1 MSTEERS
8 VNQPEEQPSLSE
20 QRLIRRA
27 KLKELQ
33 DAGQDPFQITK
44 FVVKHHSADIKEGFE
59 ALEGAMTSVA
69 GRIMSKRGMGKAVFC
84 DLQDGKGRIQLYVR
98 VDELGEEAFAK
109 FKKTDIGDIVGVE
122 GEVFKTK
129 RGEISVKAHKVTL
142 LSKSLQP
149 LPEKFHGLTDKEM
162 RYRQRYVDL
171 IMNEDVRRAFRIR
184 TAFIKHMR
192 RYLDE
197 RDYLEV
203 ETPVLNTISGGATAR
218 PFITHHNTLDIDM
231 YMRIATELNLK
242 RLTVGGF
249 ERVYEIGPVFR
260 AEKHATQRHLN
271 EYTSLDL
278 EMGFLRSFTDLMAL
292 EQGFLRRLVALLR
305 QEYAGELALLGAEL
319 PDAQHIP
326 AVRFDEAKRLAA
338 EAYGYAI
345 REPYDLEP
353 EEEQHIGRYAKE
365 VWGSDFVFVTHYPG
379 RKRPFYTMDDPE
391 DPRYTLSFDLLFRGM
406 EITTGGQRIH
416 NYGQQVEKLKA
427 RGMEPEDF
435 SGYLL
440 FHKHG
445 APPHGGLGIGL
456 ERLTMKLCGLEN
468 VREASLFPRDQS
480 RLEP

>member
-1 MSTEERS
+1 ME
-8 VNQPEEQPSLSE
+8 VL
-20 QRLIRRA
+20 A
-27 KLKELQ
+27 
-33 DAGQDPFQITK
+33 TK
-44 FVVKHHSADIKEGFE
+44 FDAAVVGRNNRAVTLHGMVHALRDLGGVTFLTLRTREGLVQCVCPRRPEGVREECAVSVSGVLRPEPRAPGGAELAE
-59 ALEGAMTSVA
+59 ARFTVLSRPAAPPPVPLSKKSSVSLDTELSLRPVTLRA
-69 GRIMSKRGMGKAVFC
+69 PRARAVF
-84 DLQDGKGRIQLYVR
+84 RIQAAVC
-98 VDELGEEAFAK
+98 
-109 FKKTDIGDIVGVE
+109 
-122 GEVFKTK
+122 
-129 RGEISVKAHKVTL
+129 
-142 LSKSLQP
+142 
-149 LPEKFHGLTDKEM
+149 
-162 RYRQRYVDL
+162 
-171 IMNEDVRRAFRIR
+171 RAFREFLQGEGFTEIHTPKLGR
-184 TAFIKHMR
+184 AGAEGGSSQFR
-192 RYLDE
+192 LDYFG
-197 RDYLEV
+197 RKA
-203 ETPVLNTISGGATAR
+203 VLAQSPQLYKQA
-218 PFITHHNTLDIDM
+218 M
-231 YMRIATELNLK
+231 
-242 RLTVGGF
+242 VGVF

-278 EMGFLRSFTDLMAL
+278 EMGFLHSFTDLMAL

-319 PDAQHIP
+319 PDAEHIP

-416 NYGQQVEKLKA
+416 NYDQQVEKLKA
-427 RGMEPEDF
+427 LGMEPEDF

>member
-1 MSTEERS
+1 MEVLATKFDAAVVGRNNRAVTLHGMVHALRVLGGVTFLTLRTREGLVQCVCPRRPEGVREECAVS
-8 VNQPEEQPSLSE
+8 VSGLLRPEPRAPGGAELAEARFTVLSRPAAPPPVPLSKKSSLSMDTE
-20 QRLIRRA
+20 LSLRPVTLRA
-27 KLKELQ
+27 PR
-33 DAGQDPFQITK
+33 A
-44 FVVKHHSADIKEGFE
+44 
-59 ALEGAMTSVA
+59 
-69 GRIMSKRGMGKAVFC
+69 RAVF
-84 DLQDGKGRIQLYVR
+84 RIQAAVC
-98 VDELGEEAFAK
+98 
-109 FKKTDIGDIVGVE
+109 
-122 GEVFKTK
+122 
-129 RGEISVKAHKVTL
+129 
-142 LSKSLQP
+142 
-149 LPEKFHGLTDKEM
+149 
-162 RYRQRYVDL
+162 
-171 IMNEDVRRAFRIR
+171 RAFREFLQEEDFTEIHTPKLGR
-184 TAFIKHMR
+184 AGAEGGSSQFR
-192 RYLDE
+192 V
-197 RDYLEV
+197 DYFGRKA
-203 ETPVLNTISGGATAR
+203 VLAQS
-218 PFITHHNTLDIDM
+218 PQLYKQVM
-231 YMRIATELNLK
+231 
-242 RLTVGGF
+242 VGVF

-292 EQGFLRRLVALLR
+292 EQGFLRRLVDLLWR
-305 QEYAGELALLGAEL
+305 EYAGELALLGAEL

-338 EAYGYAI
+338 DAYGYAI

-391 DPRYTLSFDLLFRGM
+391 DPRYTLSFDLLFRGV

-456 ERLTMKLCGLEN
+456 ERLTMQLCGLDN
-468 VREASLFPRDQS
+468 IRRASLFPRDRT

>member
-1 MSTEERS
+1 ME
-8 VNQPEEQPSLSE
+8 VL
-20 QRLIRRA
+20 A
-27 KLKELQ
+27 
-33 DAGQDPFQITK
+33 TK
-44 FVVKHHSADIKEGFE
+44 FDAAVVGRNNRAVTLHGMVHALRDLGGVTFLTLRTREGLIQCVCPRRPEGVREECAVSVSGLLRPEPRAPLAE
-59 ALEGAMTSVA
+59 ARCTVLSWPAAPPPVPLSKKSSVSLDTELSLRPVTLRA
-69 GRIMSKRGMGKAVFC
+69 PRARAVF
-84 DLQDGKGRIQLYVR
+84 RIQAAVC
-98 VDELGEEAFAK
+98 
-109 FKKTDIGDIVGVE
+109 
-122 GEVFKTK
+122 
-129 RGEISVKAHKVTL
+129 
-142 LSKSLQP
+142 
-149 LPEKFHGLTDKEM
+149 
-162 RYRQRYVDL
+162 
-171 IMNEDVRRAFRIR
+171 RAFREFLQGEGFTEIHTPKLGQAGAEGGSSQFR
-184 TAFIKHMR
+184 
-192 RYLDE
+192 LDYFG
-197 RDYLEV
+197 RKA
-203 ETPVLNTISGGATAR
+203 VLAQSPQLYKQA
-218 PFITHHNTLDIDM
+218 M
-231 YMRIATELNLK
+231 
-242 RLTVGGF
+242 VGVF

-456 ERLTMKLCGLEN
+456 ERLTMQLCGLDN
-468 VREASLFPRDQS
+468 IRRASLFPRDRT

>member
-1 MSTEERS
+1 MEVLATKFDAAVVGRNNRAVTLHGMVHALRDLGGVTFLTLRTREGLVQCVCPRRPEGVREECAVS
-8 VNQPEEQPSLSE
+8 VSGLLRPEPRAPGGAELAEARFTVLSRPAAPPPVPLSKKSSLSMDTE
-20 QRLIRRA
+20 LSLRPVTLRA
-27 KLKELQ
+27 PR
-33 DAGQDPFQITK
+33 A
-44 FVVKHHSADIKEGFE
+44 
-59 ALEGAMTSVA
+59 
-69 GRIMSKRGMGKAVFC
+69 RAVF
-84 DLQDGKGRIQLYVR
+84 RIQAAVC
-98 VDELGEEAFAK
+98 
-109 FKKTDIGDIVGVE
+109 
-122 GEVFKTK
+122 
-129 RGEISVKAHKVTL
+129 
-142 LSKSLQP
+142 
-149 LPEKFHGLTDKEM
+149 
-162 RYRQRYVDL
+162 
-171 IMNEDVRRAFRIR
+171 RAFREFLQGEGFTEIHTPKLGQAGAEGGSSQFR
-184 TAFIKHMR
+184 
-192 RYLDE
+192 LDYFG
-197 RDYLEV
+197 RKA
-203 ETPVLNTISGGATAR
+203 VLAQSPQLYKQA
-218 PFITHHNTLDIDM
+218 M
-231 YMRIATELNLK
+231 
-242 RLTVGGF
+242 VGVF

-319 PDAQHIP
+319 PDAEHIP

-456 ERLTMKLCGLEN
+456 ERLTMQLCGLDN
-468 VREASLFPRDQS
+468 IRRASLFPRDRT

>member
-1 MSTEERS
+1 ME
-8 VNQPEEQPSLSE
+8 VL
-20 QRLIRRA
+20 A
-27 KLKELQ
+27 
-33 DAGQDPFQITK
+33 TK
-44 FVVKHHSADIKEGFE
+44 FDAAVVGRNNRAVTLHGMVHALRDLGGVTFLTLRTREGLVQCVCPRRPEGVREECAVSVSGLLRPEPRAPGGAELAE
-59 ALEGAMTSVA
+59 ARFTVLSRPAAPPPVPLSKKSSVSLDTELSLRPVTLRA
-69 GRIMSKRGMGKAVFC
+69 PRARAVF
-84 DLQDGKGRIQLYVR
+84 RIQAAVC
-98 VDELGEEAFAK
+98 
-109 FKKTDIGDIVGVE
+109 
-122 GEVFKTK
+122 
-129 RGEISVKAHKVTL
+129 
-142 LSKSLQP
+142 
-149 LPEKFHGLTDKEM
+149 
-162 RYRQRYVDL
+162 
-171 IMNEDVRRAFRIR
+171 RAFREFLQGEGFTEIHTPKLGR
-184 TAFIKHMR
+184 AGAEGGSSQFR
-192 RYLDE
+192 V
-197 RDYLEV
+197 DYFGRKA
-203 ETPVLNTISGGATAR
+203 VLAQS
-218 PFITHHNTLDIDM
+218 PQLYKQVM
-231 YMRIATELNLK
+231 
-242 RLTVGGF
+242 VGVF

-278 EMGFLRSFTDLMAL
+278 EMGFLHSFTDLMAL

-319 PDAQHIP
+319 PDAEHIP

-391 DPRYTLSFDLLFRGM
+391 DPRYTLSFDLLFRGV

-456 ERLTMKLCGLEN
+456 ERLTMQLCGLDN
-468 VREASLFPRDQS
+468 IRRASLFPRDRT

>member
-1 MSTEERS
+1 MEVLATKFDAAVVGRNNRAVTLHGMVHALRDLGGVTFLTLRTREGLVQCVCPRRPEGVREECAVS
-8 VNQPEEQPSLSE
+8 VSGLLRPEPRAPGGAELAEARFTVLSRPAAPPPVPLSKKSSLSMDTE
-20 QRLIRRA
+20 LSLRPVTLRA
-27 KLKELQ
+27 PR
-33 DAGQDPFQITK
+33 A
-44 FVVKHHSADIKEGFE
+44 
-59 ALEGAMTSVA
+59 
-69 GRIMSKRGMGKAVFC
+69 RAVF
-84 DLQDGKGRIQLYVR
+84 RIQAV
-98 VDELGEEAFAK
+98 
-109 FKKTDIGDIVGVE
+109 IC
-122 GEVFKTK
+122 
-129 RGEISVKAHKVTL
+129 
-142 LSKSLQP
+142 
-149 LPEKFHGLTDKEM
+149 
-162 RYRQRYVDL
+162 
-171 IMNEDVRRAFRIR
+171 RAFREFLQEEGFTEIHTPKLGR
-184 TAFIKHMR
+184 AGAEGGSSQFR
-192 RYLDE
+192 V
-197 RDYLEV
+197 DYFGRKA
-203 ETPVLNTISGGATAR
+203 VLAQS
-218 PFITHHNTLDIDM
+218 PQLYKQVM
-231 YMRIATELNLK
+231 
-242 RLTVGGF
+242 VGVF

-292 EQGFLRRLVALLR
+292 EQGFLRRLVDLLR
-305 QEYAGELALLGAEL
+305 REYAGELALLGAEL

-338 EAYGYAI
+338 DAYGYAI

-456 ERLTMKLCGLEN
+456 ERLTMQLCGLDN
-468 VREASLFPRDQS
+468 IRRASLFPRDRT

>member
-1 MSTEERS
+1 MEVLATKFGAAVVGRNNRAVTLHGMVHALRDLGGVTFLTLRTREGLVQCVCPRRPEGVREECAVS
-8 VNQPEEQPSLSE
+8 VSGLLRPEPRAPGGAELAEARFTVLSRPAAPPPVPLSKKSSLSMDTE
-20 QRLIRRA
+20 LSLRPVTLRA
-27 KLKELQ
+27 PR
-33 DAGQDPFQITK
+33 A
-44 FVVKHHSADIKEGFE
+44 
-59 ALEGAMTSVA
+59 
-69 GRIMSKRGMGKAVFC
+69 RAVF
-84 DLQDGKGRIQLYVR
+84 RIQAAVC
-98 VDELGEEAFAK
+98 
-109 FKKTDIGDIVGVE
+109 
-122 GEVFKTK
+122 
-129 RGEISVKAHKVTL
+129 
-142 LSKSLQP
+142 
-149 LPEKFHGLTDKEM
+149 
-162 RYRQRYVDL
+162 
-171 IMNEDVRRAFRIR
+171 RAFREFLQEEDFTEIHTPKLGR
-184 TAFIKHMR
+184 AGAEGGSSQFR
-192 RYLDE
+192 V
-197 RDYLEV
+197 DYFGRKA
-203 ETPVLNTISGGATAR
+203 VLAQS
-218 PFITHHNTLDIDM
+218 PQLYKQVM
-231 YMRIATELNLK
+231 
-242 RLTVGGF
+242 VGVF

-292 EQGFLRRLVALLR
+292 EQGFLRRLVDLLR
-305 QEYAGELALLGAEL
+305 REYAGELALLGAEL

-338 EAYGYAI
+338 DAYGYAI

-391 DPRYTLSFDLLFRGM
+391 DPRYTLSFDLLFRGV

-456 ERLTMKLCGLEN
+456 ERLTMQLCGLDN
-468 VREASLFPRDQS
+468 IRRASLFPRDRT

>member
-1 MSTEERS
+1 ME
-8 VNQPEEQPSLSE
+8 VL
-20 QRLIRRA
+20 A
-27 KLKELQ
+27 
-33 DAGQDPFQITK
+33 TK
-44 FVVKHHSADIKEGFE
+44 FDAAVVGRNNRAVTLHGMVHALRDLGGVTFLTLRTREGLIQCVCPRRPEGVREECAVSVSGLLRPEPRAPGGAELAE
-59 ALEGAMTSVA
+59 ARFTVLSRPAAPPPVPLSKKSSVSLDTELSLRPVTLRA
-69 GRIMSKRGMGKAVFC
+69 PRARAVF
-84 DLQDGKGRIQLYVR
+84 RIQAAVC
-98 VDELGEEAFAK
+98 
-109 FKKTDIGDIVGVE
+109 
-122 GEVFKTK
+122 
-129 RGEISVKAHKVTL
+129 
-142 LSKSLQP
+142 
-149 LPEKFHGLTDKEM
+149 
-162 RYRQRYVDL
+162 
-171 IMNEDVRRAFRIR
+171 RAFREFLQGEGFTEIHTPKLGR
-184 TAFIKHMR
+184 AGAEGGSSQFR
-192 RYLDE
+192 LDYFG
-197 RDYLEV
+197 RKA
-203 ETPVLNTISGGATAR
+203 VLAQSPQLYKQA
-218 PFITHHNTLDIDM
+218 M
-231 YMRIATELNLK
+231 
-242 RLTVGGF
+242 VGVF

-278 EMGFLRSFTDLMAL
+278 EMGFLHSFTDLMAL

-319 PDAQHIP
+319 PDAEHIP

-456 ERLTMKLCGLEN
+456 ERLTMQLCGLDN
-468 VREASLFPRDQS
+468 IRRASLFPRDRT

>member
-1 MSTEERS
+1 MTVSEWIAYVDQRVWGPGMLVLLMGTGVFLTLRTREGLVQCVCPRRPEGVREECAVS
-8 VNQPEEQPSLSE
+8 VSGLLRPEPRAPGGAELAEARFTVLSRPAAPPPVPLSKKSSLSMDTE
-20 QRLIRRA
+20 LSLRPVTLRA
-27 KLKELQ
+27 PR
-33 DAGQDPFQITK
+33 A
-44 FVVKHHSADIKEGFE
+44 
-59 ALEGAMTSVA
+59 
-69 GRIMSKRGMGKAVFC
+69 RAVF
-84 DLQDGKGRIQLYVR
+84 RIQAAVC
-98 VDELGEEAFAK
+98 
-109 FKKTDIGDIVGVE
+109 
-122 GEVFKTK
+122 
-129 RGEISVKAHKVTL
+129 
-142 LSKSLQP
+142 
-149 LPEKFHGLTDKEM
+149 
-162 RYRQRYVDL
+162 
-171 IMNEDVRRAFRIR
+171 RAFREFLQEEDFTEIHTPKLGR
-184 TAFIKHMR
+184 AGAEGGSSQFR
-192 RYLDE
+192 V
-197 RDYLEV
+197 DYFGRKA
-203 ETPVLNTISGGATAR
+203 VLAQS
-218 PFITHHNTLDIDM
+218 PQLYKQVM
-231 YMRIATELNLK
+231 
-242 RLTVGGF
+242 VGVF

-292 EQGFLRRLVALLR
+292 EQGFLRRLVDLLR
-305 QEYAGELALLGAEL
+305 REYAGELALLGAEL

-338 EAYGYAI
+338 DAYGYAI

-391 DPRYTLSFDLLFRGM
+391 DPRYTLSFDLLFRGV

-456 ERLTMKLCGLEN
+456 ERLTMQLCGLDN
-468 VREASLFPRDQS
+468 IRRASLFPRDRT

>member
-1 MSTEERS
+1 MEVLATKFDAAVVGRNNRAVTLHGMVHALRDLGGVTFLTLRTREGLVQCVCPRRPEGVREECAVS
-8 VNQPEEQPSLSE
+8 VSGLLRPEPRAPGGAELAEARFTVLSRPAAPPPVPLSKKSSLSMDTE
-20 QRLIRRA
+20 LSLRPVTLRA
-27 KLKELQ
+27 PR
-33 DAGQDPFQITK
+33 A
-44 FVVKHHSADIKEGFE
+44 
-59 ALEGAMTSVA
+59 
-69 GRIMSKRGMGKAVFC
+69 RAVF
-84 DLQDGKGRIQLYVR
+84 RIQAAVC
-98 VDELGEEAFAK
+98 
-109 FKKTDIGDIVGVE
+109 
-122 GEVFKTK
+122 
-129 RGEISVKAHKVTL
+129 
-142 LSKSLQP
+142 
-149 LPEKFHGLTDKEM
+149 
-162 RYRQRYVDL
+162 
-171 IMNEDVRRAFRIR
+171 RAFREVLQEEDFTEIHTPKLGR
-184 TAFIKHMR
+184 AGAEGGSSQFR
-192 RYLDE
+192 V
-197 RDYLEV
+197 DYFGRKA
-203 ETPVLNTISGGATAR
+203 VLAQS
-218 PFITHHNTLDIDM
+218 PQLYKQVM
-231 YMRIATELNLK
+231 
-242 RLTVGGF
+242 VGVF

-292 EQGFLRRLVALLR
+292 EQGFLRRLVDLLR
-305 QEYAGELALLGAEL
+305 REYAGELALLGAEL

-338 EAYGYAI
+338 DAYGYAI

-391 DPRYTLSFDLLFRGM
+391 DPRYTLSFDLLFRGV

-456 ERLTMKLCGLEN
+456 ERLTMQLCGLDN
-468 VREASLFPRDQS
+468 IRRASLFPRDRT

>member
-1 MSTEERS
+1 MEVLATKFDAAVVGRNNRAVTLHGMVHALRDLGGVTFLTLRTREGLVQCVCPRRPEGVREECAVS
-8 VNQPEEQPSLSE
+8 VSGLLRPEPRAPGGAEVAEARFTVLSRPAAPPPVPLSKKSSLSMDTE
-20 QRLIRRA
+20 LSLRPVTLRA
-27 KLKELQ
+27 PR
-33 DAGQDPFQITK
+33 A
-44 FVVKHHSADIKEGFE
+44 
-59 ALEGAMTSVA
+59 
-69 GRIMSKRGMGKAVFC
+69 RAVF
-84 DLQDGKGRIQLYVR
+84 RIQAAVC
-98 VDELGEEAFAK
+98 
-109 FKKTDIGDIVGVE
+109 
-122 GEVFKTK
+122 
-129 RGEISVKAHKVTL
+129 
-142 LSKSLQP
+142 
-149 LPEKFHGLTDKEM
+149 
-162 RYRQRYVDL
+162 
-171 IMNEDVRRAFRIR
+171 RAFREFLQEEDFTEIHTPKLGR
-184 TAFIKHMR
+184 AGAEGGSSQFR
-192 RYLDE
+192 V
-197 RDYLEV
+197 DYFGRKA
-203 ETPVLNTISGGATAR
+203 VLAQS
-218 PFITHHNTLDIDM
+218 PQLYKQVM
-231 YMRIATELNLK
+231 
-242 RLTVGGF
+242 VGVF

-292 EQGFLRRLVALLR
+292 EQGFLRRLVDLLR
-305 QEYAGELALLGAEL
+305 REYAGELALLGAEL

-338 EAYGYAI
+338 DAYGYAI

-456 ERLTMKLCGLEN
+456 ERLTMQLCGLDN
-468 VREASLFPRDQS
+468 IRRASLFPRDRT

>member
-1 MSTEERS
+1 MEVLATKFDAAVVGRNNRAVTLHGMVHALRDLGGVTFLTLRTREGLVQCVCPRRPEGVREECAVS
-8 VNQPEEQPSLSE
+8 VSGLLRPEPRAPGGAELAEARFTVLSRPAAPPPVPLSKKSSLSMDTE
-20 QRLIRRA
+20 LSLRPVTLRA
-27 KLKELQ
+27 PR
-33 DAGQDPFQITK
+33 A
-44 FVVKHHSADIKEGFE
+44 
-59 ALEGAMTSVA
+59 
-69 GRIMSKRGMGKAVFC
+69 RAVF
-84 DLQDGKGRIQLYVR
+84 RIQAAVC
-98 VDELGEEAFAK
+98 
-109 FKKTDIGDIVGVE
+109 
-122 GEVFKTK
+122 
-129 RGEISVKAHKVTL
+129 
-142 LSKSLQP
+142 
-149 LPEKFHGLTDKEM
+149 
-162 RYRQRYVDL
+162 
-171 IMNEDVRRAFRIR
+171 RAFREFLQEEDFTEIHTPKLGR
-184 TAFIKHMR
+184 AGAEGGSSQFR
-192 RYLDE
+192 V
-197 RDYLEV
+197 DYFGRKA
-203 ETPVLNTISGGATAR
+203 VLAQS
-218 PFITHHNTLDIDM
+218 PQLYKQVM
-231 YMRIATELNLK
+231 
-242 RLTVGGF
+242 VGVF

-292 EQGFLRRLVALLR
+292 EQGFLRRLVDLLR
-305 QEYAGELALLGAEL
+305 REYAGELALLGAEL

-338 EAYGYAI
+338 DAYGYAI

-391 DPRYTLSFDLLFRGM
+391 DPRYTLSCDLLFRGV

-456 ERLTMKLCGLEN
+456 ERLTMQLCGLDN
-468 VREASLFPRDQS
+468 IRRASLFPRDRT

>member
-1 MSTEERS
+1 MEVLATKFDAAVVGRNNRAVTLHGMVHALRDLGGVTFLTLRTREGLVQCVCPRRPEGVREECAVS
-8 VNQPEEQPSLSE
+8 VSGLLRPEPRAPGGAELAEARFTVLSRPAAPPPVPLSKKSSLSMDTE
-20 QRLIRRA
+20 LSLRPVTLRA
-27 KLKELQ
+27 PR
-33 DAGQDPFQITK
+33 A
-44 FVVKHHSADIKEGFE
+44 
-59 ALEGAMTSVA
+59 
-69 GRIMSKRGMGKAVFC
+69 RAVF
-84 DLQDGKGRIQLYVR
+84 RIQAAVC
-98 VDELGEEAFAK
+98 
-109 FKKTDIGDIVGVE
+109 
-122 GEVFKTK
+122 
-129 RGEISVKAHKVTL
+129 
-142 LSKSLQP
+142 
-149 LPEKFHGLTDKEM
+149 
-162 RYRQRYVDL
+162 
-171 IMNEDVRRAFRIR
+171 RAFREFLQEEDFTEIHTPKLGR
-184 TAFIKHMR
+184 AGAEGGSSQFR
-192 RYLDE
+192 V
-197 RDYLEV
+197 DYFGRKA
-203 ETPVLNTISGGATAR
+203 VLAQS
-218 PFITHHNTLDIDM
+218 PQLYKQVM
-231 YMRIATELNLK
+231 
-242 RLTVGGF
+242 VGVF

-292 EQGFLRRLVALLR
+292 EQGFLRRLVDLLWR
-305 QEYAGELALLGAEL
+305 EYAGELALLGAEL

-338 EAYGYAI
+338 DAYGYAI

-391 DPRYTLSFDLLFRGM
+391 DPRYTLSFDLLFRGV

-456 ERLTMKLCGLEN
+456 ERLTMQLCGLDN
-468 VREASLFPRDQS
+468 IRRASLFPRDRT

>member
-1 MSTEERS
+1 MEVLATKCDAAVVGRNNRAVTLHGMVHALRDLGGVTFLTLRTREGLVQCVCPRRPEGVREECAVS
-8 VNQPEEQPSLSE
+8 VSGVLRPESRAPGGAELAEARFTVLSRPAAPPPVPLSKKSSLSMDTE
-20 QRLIRRA
+20 LSLRPVTLRA
-27 KLKELQ
+27 PR
-33 DAGQDPFQITK
+33 A
-44 FVVKHHSADIKEGFE
+44 
-59 ALEGAMTSVA
+59 
-69 GRIMSKRGMGKAVFC
+69 RAVF
-84 DLQDGKGRIQLYVR
+84 RIQAAVC
-98 VDELGEEAFAK
+98 
-109 FKKTDIGDIVGVE
+109 
-122 GEVFKTK
+122 
-129 RGEISVKAHKVTL
+129 
-142 LSKSLQP
+142 
-149 LPEKFHGLTDKEM
+149 
-162 RYRQRYVDL
+162 
-171 IMNEDVRRAFRIR
+171 RAFREFLQGEGFTEIHTPKLGR
-184 TAFIKHMR
+184 AGAEGGSSQFR
-192 RYLDE
+192 V
-197 RDYLEV
+197 DYFGRKA
-203 ETPVLNTISGGATAR
+203 VLAQSPQLYKQA
-218 PFITHHNTLDIDM
+218 M
-231 YMRIATELNLK
+231 
-242 RLTVGGF
+242 VGVF

-278 EMGFLRSFTDLMAL
+278 EMGFLHSFTDLMAL

-319 PDAQHIP
+319 PDAEHIP

-456 ERLTMKLCGLEN
+456 ERLTMQLCGLDN
-468 VREASLFPRDQS
+468 IRRASLFPRDRT

>member
-1 MSTEERS
+1 MEVLATKFDAAVVGRNNRAVTLHGMVHALRDLGGVTFLTLRTREGLVQCVCPRRPEGVREECAVS
-8 VNQPEEQPSLSE
+8 VSGLLRPEPRAPGGAELAEARFTVLSRPAAPPPVPLSKKSSLSMDTE
-20 QRLIRRA
+20 LSLRPVTLRA
-27 KLKELQ
+27 PR
-33 DAGQDPFQITK
+33 A
-44 FVVKHHSADIKEGFE
+44 
-59 ALEGAMTSVA
+59 
-69 GRIMSKRGMGKAVFC
+69 RAVF
-84 DLQDGKGRIQLYVR
+84 RIQ
-98 VDELGEEAFAK
+98 AA
-109 FKKTDIGDIVGVE
+109 IC
-122 GEVFKTK
+122 
-129 RGEISVKAHKVTL
+129 
-142 LSKSLQP
+142 
-149 LPEKFHGLTDKEM
+149 
-162 RYRQRYVDL
+162 
-171 IMNEDVRRAFRIR
+171 RAFREFLQEEGFTEIHTPKLGR
-184 TAFIKHMR
+184 AGAEGGSSQFR
-192 RYLDE
+192 V
-197 RDYLEV
+197 DYFGRKA
-203 ETPVLNTISGGATAR
+203 VLAQS
-218 PFITHHNTLDIDM
+218 PQLYKQVM
-231 YMRIATELNLK
+231 
-242 RLTVGGF
+242 VGVF

-292 EQGFLRRLVALLR
+292 EQGFLRRLVDLLR
-305 QEYAGELALLGAEL
+305 REYAGELALLGAEL

-338 EAYGYAI
+338 DAYGYAI

-391 DPRYTLSFDLLFRGM
+391 DPRYTLSFDLLFRGV

-456 ERLTMKLCGLEN
+456 ERLTMQLCGLDN
-468 VREASLFPRDQS
+468 IRRASLFPRDRT

>member
-1 MSTEERS
+1 MEVLATKFDAAVVGRNNRAVTLHGMVHALRDLGGVTFLTLRTREGLVQCVCPRRPEGVREECAVS
-8 VNQPEEQPSLSE
+8 VSGVLRPESRAPGGAELAEARCTVLSRPAAPPPVPLSKKSSLSMDTE
-20 QRLIRRA
+20 LSLRPVTLRA
-27 KLKELQ
+27 PR
-33 DAGQDPFQITK
+33 A
-44 FVVKHHSADIKEGFE
+44 
-59 ALEGAMTSVA
+59 
-69 GRIMSKRGMGKAVFC
+69 RAVF
-84 DLQDGKGRIQLYVR
+84 RIQAAVC
-98 VDELGEEAFAK
+98 
-109 FKKTDIGDIVGVE
+109 
-122 GEVFKTK
+122 
-129 RGEISVKAHKVTL
+129 
-142 LSKSLQP
+142 
-149 LPEKFHGLTDKEM
+149 
-162 RYRQRYVDL
+162 
-171 IMNEDVRRAFRIR
+171 RAFREFLQGEGFTEIHTPKLGR
-184 TAFIKHMR
+184 AGAEGGSSQFR
-192 RYLDE
+192 V
-197 RDYLEV
+197 DYFGRKA
-203 ETPVLNTISGGATAR
+203 VLAQSPQLYKQA
-218 PFITHHNTLDIDM
+218 M
-231 YMRIATELNLK
+231 
-242 RLTVGGF
+242 VGVF

-278 EMGFLRSFTDLMAL
+278 EMGFLHSFTELMAL

-319 PDAQHIP
+319 PDPEHIP

-391 DPRYTLSFDLLFRGM
+391 DPRYTLSFDLLFRGV

-456 ERLTMKLCGLEN
+456 ERLTMQLCGLDN
-468 VREASLFPRDQS
+468 IRRASLFPRDRT

>member
-1 MSTEERS
+1 MEVLATKFDAAVVGRNNRAVTLHGMVHALRDLGGVTFLTLRTREGLVQCVCPRRPEGVREECAVS
-8 VNQPEEQPSLSE
+8 VSGLLRPEPRAPGGAELAEARFTVLSRPAAPPPVPLSKKSSLSMDTE
-20 QRLIRRA
+20 LSLRPVTLRA
-27 KLKELQ
+27 PR
-33 DAGQDPFQITK
+33 A
-44 FVVKHHSADIKEGFE
+44 
-59 ALEGAMTSVA
+59 
-69 GRIMSKRGMGKAVFC
+69 RAVF
-84 DLQDGKGRIQLYVR
+84 RIQAAVC
-98 VDELGEEAFAK
+98 
-109 FKKTDIGDIVGVE
+109 
-122 GEVFKTK
+122 
-129 RGEISVKAHKVTL
+129 
-142 LSKSLQP
+142 
-149 LPEKFHGLTDKEM
+149 
-162 RYRQRYVDL
+162 
-171 IMNEDVRRAFRIR
+171 RAFREFLQEEDFTEIHTPKLGR
-184 TAFIKHMR
+184 AGAEGGSSQFR
-192 RYLDE
+192 V
-197 RDYLEV
+197 DYFGRKA
-203 ETPVLNTISGGATAR
+203 VLAQS
-218 PFITHHNTLDIDM
+218 PQLYKQVM
-231 YMRIATELNLK
+231 
-242 RLTVGGF
+242 VGVF

-292 EQGFLRRLVALLR
+292 EQGFLRRLVDLLR
-305 QEYAGELALLGAEL
+305 REYAGELALLGAEL

-338 EAYGYAI
+338 DAYGYAI

-391 DPRYTLSFDLLFRGM
+391 DPRYTLSFDLLFRGV

-416 NYGQQVEKLKA
+416 NYGQPVEKLKA

-456 ERLTMKLCGLEN
+456 ERLTMQLCGLDN
-468 VREASLFPRDQS
+468 IRRASLFPRDRT

>member
-1 MSTEERS
+1 MD
-8 VNQPEEQPSLSE
+8 VL
-20 QRLIRRA
+20 A
-27 KLKELQ
+27 
-33 DAGQDPFQITK
+33 TK
-44 FVVKHHSADIKEGFE
+44 FDAAVVGRNNRAVTLHGMVHALRDLGGVTFLTLRTRAGLIQCVCPRRPEGVREECAVSVSGLLRPEPRAPGGAELAE
-59 ALEGAMTSVA
+59 ARCTVLSWPAAPPPVPLSKKSSVSLDTELSLRPVTLRA
-69 GRIMSKRGMGKAVFC
+69 PRARAVF
-84 DLQDGKGRIQLYVR
+84 RIQ
-98 VDELGEEAFAK
+98 AA
-109 FKKTDIGDIVGVE
+109 IC
-122 GEVFKTK
+122 
-129 RGEISVKAHKVTL
+129 
-142 LSKSLQP
+142 
-149 LPEKFHGLTDKEM
+149 
-162 RYRQRYVDL
+162 
-171 IMNEDVRRAFRIR
+171 RAFREFLQEEGFTEIHPPKLGR
-184 TAFIKHMR
+184 AGAEGGSSQFR
-192 RYLDE
+192 V
-197 RDYLEV
+197 DYFGRKA
-203 ETPVLNTISGGATAR
+203 VLAQSPQLYKQA
-218 PFITHHNTLDIDM
+218 M
-231 YMRIATELNLK
+231 
-242 RLTVGGF
+242 VGVF

-319 PDAQHIP
+319 PDAEHIP

-456 ERLTMKLCGLEN
+456 ERLTMQLCGLDN
-468 VREASLFPRDQS
+468 IRRASLFPRDRT

>member
-1 MSTEERS
+1 MEVLATKFDAAVVGRNNRAVTLHGMVHALRDLGGVTFLTLRTREGLIQCVCPRRPEGVREECAVS
-8 VNQPEEQPSLSE
+8 VSGLLRPEPRAPGGAELAEARFTVLSRPAAPPPVPLSKKSSLSMDTE
-20 QRLIRRA
+20 LSLRPVTLRA
-27 KLKELQ
+27 PR
-33 DAGQDPFQITK
+33 A
-44 FVVKHHSADIKEGFE
+44 
-59 ALEGAMTSVA
+59 
-69 GRIMSKRGMGKAVFC
+69 RAVF
-84 DLQDGKGRIQLYVR
+84 RIQAAVC
-98 VDELGEEAFAK
+98 
-109 FKKTDIGDIVGVE
+109 
-122 GEVFKTK
+122 
-129 RGEISVKAHKVTL
+129 
-142 LSKSLQP
+142 
-149 LPEKFHGLTDKEM
+149 
-162 RYRQRYVDL
+162 
-171 IMNEDVRRAFRIR
+171 RAFREFLQEEDFTEIHTPKLGR
-184 TAFIKHMR
+184 AGAEGGSSQFR
-192 RYLDE
+192 V
-197 RDYLEV
+197 DYFGRKA
-203 ETPVLNTISGGATAR
+203 VLAQSPQLYKQA
-218 PFITHHNTLDIDM
+218 M
-231 YMRIATELNLK
+231 
-242 RLTVGGF
+242 VGVF

-292 EQGFLRRLVALLR
+292 EQGFLRRLVDLLR
-305 QEYAGELALLGAEL
+305 REYAGELALLGAEL

-338 EAYGYAI
+338 DAYGYAI

-391 DPRYTLSFDLLFRGM
+391 DPRYTLSFDLLFRGV

-456 ERLTMKLCGLEN
+456 ERLTMQLCGLDN
-468 VREASLFPRDQS
+468 IRRASLFPRDRT

>member
-1 MSTEERS
+1 MEVLATKFDAAVVGRNNRAVTLHGMVHALRDLGGVTFLTLRTREGLVQCVCPRRPEGVREECAVS
-8 VNQPEEQPSLSE
+8 VSGLLRPEPRAPGGAELAEARFTVLSRPAAPPPVPLSKKSSLSMDTE
-20 QRLIRRA
+20 LSLRPVTLRA
-27 KLKELQ
+27 PR
-33 DAGQDPFQITK
+33 A
-44 FVVKHHSADIKEGFE
+44 
-59 ALEGAMTSVA
+59 
-69 GRIMSKRGMGKAVFC
+69 RAVF
-84 DLQDGKGRIQLYVR
+84 RIQAAVC
-98 VDELGEEAFAK
+98 
-109 FKKTDIGDIVGVE
+109 
-122 GEVFKTK
+122 
-129 RGEISVKAHKVTL
+129 
-142 LSKSLQP
+142 
-149 LPEKFHGLTDKEM
+149 
-162 RYRQRYVDL
+162 
-171 IMNEDVRRAFRIR
+171 RAFREFLQEEDFTEIHTPKLGR
-184 TAFIKHMR
+184 AGAEGGSSQFR
-192 RYLDE
+192 V
-197 RDYLEV
+197 DYFGRKA
-203 ETPVLNTISGGATAR
+203 VLAQS
-218 PFITHHNTLDIDM
+218 PQLYKQVM
-231 YMRIATELNLK
+231 
-242 RLTVGGF
+242 VGVF

-292 EQGFLRRLVALLR
+292 EQGFLRRLVDLLR
-305 QEYAGELALLGAEL
+305 REYAGELALLGAEL

-338 EAYGYAI
+338 DAYGYAI

-391 DPRYTLSFDLLFRGM
+391 DPRYTLSFDLFFRGV
-406 EITTGGQRIH
+406 EIITGGQRIH

-456 ERLTMKLCGLEN
+456 ERLTMQLCGLDN
-468 VREASLFPRDQS
+468 IRRASLFPRDRT

>member
-1 MSTEERS
+1 ME
-8 VNQPEEQPSLSE
+8 VL
-20 QRLIRRA
+20 A
-27 KLKELQ
+27 
-33 DAGQDPFQITK
+33 TK
-44 FVVKHHSADIKEGFE
+44 FDAAVVGRNNRAVTLHGMVHALRDLGGVTFLTLRTREGLIQCVCPRRPEGVREECAVSVSGLLRPETRAPGGAELAE
-59 ALEGAMTSVA
+59 ARCTVLSWPAAPPPVPLSKKSSVSLDTELSLRPVTLRA
-69 GRIMSKRGMGKAVFC
+69 PRARAVF
-84 DLQDGKGRIQLYVR
+84 RIQAAVC
-98 VDELGEEAFAK
+98 
-109 FKKTDIGDIVGVE
+109 
-122 GEVFKTK
+122 
-129 RGEISVKAHKVTL
+129 
-142 LSKSLQP
+142 
-149 LPEKFHGLTDKEM
+149 
-162 RYRQRYVDL
+162 
-171 IMNEDVRRAFRIR
+171 RAFREFLQGEGFTEI
-184 TAFIKHMR
+184 H
-192 RYLDE
+192 
-197 RDYLEV
+197 
-203 ETPVLNTISGGATAR
+203 TPKLGQAGAEGGSSQFRLAYFGRKAVLAQSPQLYKQA
-218 PFITHHNTLDIDM
+218 M
-231 YMRIATELNLK
+231 
-242 RLTVGGF
+242 VGVF

-278 EMGFLRSFTDLMAL
+278 EMGFLHSFTDLMAL

-319 PDAQHIP
+319 PDAEHIP

-456 ERLTMKLCGLEN
+456 ERLTMQLCGLDN
-468 VREASLFPRDQS
+468 IRRASLFPRDRT

>member
-1 MSTEERS
+1 MEVLATKFDAAVVGRNNRAVTLHGMVHALRDLGGVTFLTLRTREGLVQCVCPRRPEGVREECAVS
-8 VNQPEEQPSLSE
+8 VSGVLRPEPRAPGGAELAEARFTVLSRPAAPPPVPLSKKSSLSMDTE
-20 QRLIRRA
+20 LSLRPVTLRA
-27 KLKELQ
+27 PR
-33 DAGQDPFQITK
+33 A
-44 FVVKHHSADIKEGFE
+44 
-59 ALEGAMTSVA
+59 
-69 GRIMSKRGMGKAVFC
+69 RAVF
-84 DLQDGKGRIQLYVR
+84 RIQAAVC
-98 VDELGEEAFAK
+98 
-109 FKKTDIGDIVGVE
+109 
-122 GEVFKTK
+122 
-129 RGEISVKAHKVTL
+129 
-142 LSKSLQP
+142 
-149 LPEKFHGLTDKEM
+149 
-162 RYRQRYVDL
+162 
-171 IMNEDVRRAFRIR
+171 RAFREFLQEEGFTEIHTPKLGR
-184 TAFIKHMR
+184 AGAEGGSSQFR
-192 RYLDE
+192 V
-197 RDYLEV
+197 DYFGRKA
-203 ETPVLNTISGGATAR
+203 VLAQS
-218 PFITHHNTLDIDM
+218 PQLYKQVM
-231 YMRIATELNLK
+231 
-242 RLTVGGF
+242 VGVF

-278 EMGFLRSFTDLMAL
+278 EMGFLHSFTDLMAL

-391 DPRYTLSFDLLFRGM
+391 DPRYTLSFDLLFRGV

-427 RGMEPEDF
+427 WGMEPEDF

-456 ERLTMKLCGLEN
+456 ERLTMQLCGLDN
-468 VREASLFPRDQS
+468 IRRASLFPRDRT

>member
-1 MSTEERS
+1 ME
-8 VNQPEEQPSLSE
+8 VL
-20 QRLIRRA
+20 A
-27 KLKELQ
+27 
-33 DAGQDPFQITK
+33 TK
-44 FVVKHHSADIKEGFE
+44 FDAAVVGRNNRAVTLHGMVHALRDLGGVTFLTLRTREGLIQCVCPRRPEGVREECAVSVSGLLRPEPRAPGGAELAE
-59 ALEGAMTSVA
+59 ARFTVLSRPAAPPPVPL
-69 GRIMSKRGMGKAVFC
+69 SKKSPLSLDTELSLRPVTLRAPRARAVF
-84 DLQDGKGRIQLYVR
+84 RIQAAVC
-98 VDELGEEAFAK
+98 
-109 FKKTDIGDIVGVE
+109 
-122 GEVFKTK
+122 
-129 RGEISVKAHKVTL
+129 
-142 LSKSLQP
+142 
-149 LPEKFHGLTDKEM
+149 
-162 RYRQRYVDL
+162 
-171 IMNEDVRRAFRIR
+171 RAFREFLQGEGFTEIHTPKLGR
-184 TAFIKHMR
+184 AGAEGGSSQFR
-192 RYLDE
+192 LDYFG
-197 RDYLEV
+197 RKA
-203 ETPVLNTISGGATAR
+203 VLAQSPQLYKQA
-218 PFITHHNTLDIDM
+218 M
-231 YMRIATELNLK
+231 
-242 RLTVGGF
+242 VGVF

-278 EMGFLRSFTDLMAL
+278 EMGFLHSFTDLMAL

-319 PDAQHIP
+319 PDAEHIP

-456 ERLTMKLCGLEN
+456 ERLTMQLCGLDN
-468 VREASLFPRDQS
+468 IRRASLFPRDRT

>member
-1 MSTEERS
+1 ME
-8 VNQPEEQPSLSE
+8 VL
-20 QRLIRRA
+20 A
-27 KLKELQ
+27 
-33 DAGQDPFQITK
+33 TK
-44 FVVKHHSADIKEGFE
+44 FDAAVVGRNNRAVTLHGMVHALRDLGGVTFLTLRTREGLVQCVCPRRPEGVREECAVSVSGVLRPEPRAPGGAELAE
-59 ALEGAMTSVA
+59 ARFTVLSRPAAPPPVPL
-69 GRIMSKRGMGKAVFC
+69 SKKSPLSLDTELSLRPVTLRAPRARAVF
-84 DLQDGKGRIQLYVR
+84 RIQAAVC
-98 VDELGEEAFAK
+98 
-109 FKKTDIGDIVGVE
+109 
-122 GEVFKTK
+122 
-129 RGEISVKAHKVTL
+129 
-142 LSKSLQP
+142 
-149 LPEKFHGLTDKEM
+149 
-162 RYRQRYVDL
+162 
-171 IMNEDVRRAFRIR
+171 RAFREFLQGEGFTEIHTPKLGR
-184 TAFIKHMR
+184 AGAEGGSSQFR
-192 RYLDE
+192 V
-197 RDYLEV
+197 DYFGRKA
-203 ETPVLNTISGGATAR
+203 VLAQSPQLYKQA
-218 PFITHHNTLDIDM
+218 M
-231 YMRIATELNLK
+231 
-242 RLTVGGF
+242 VGVF

-278 EMGFLRSFTDLMAL
+278 EMGFLHSFTDLMAL

-319 PDAQHIP
+319 PDPEHIP

-391 DPRYTLSFDLLFRGM
+391 DPRYTLSFDLLFRGV

-456 ERLTMKLCGLEN
+456 ERLTMQLCGLDN
-468 VREASLFPRDQS
+468 IRRASLFPRDRT

>member
-1 MSTEERS
+1 ME
-8 VNQPEEQPSLSE
+8 VL
-20 QRLIRRA
+20 A
-27 KLKELQ
+27 
-33 DAGQDPFQITK
+33 TK
-44 FVVKHHSADIKEGFE
+44 FDAAVVGRNNRAVTLHGMVHALRDLGGVTFLTLRTREGLIQCVCPRRPEGVREECAVSVSGLLRPEPRAPGGAELAE
-59 ALEGAMTSVA
+59 ARCTVLSRPAAPPPVPL
-69 GRIMSKRGMGKAVFC
+69 SKKSPLSLDTELSLRPVTLRAPRARAVF
-84 DLQDGKGRIQLYVR
+84 RIQAAVC
-98 VDELGEEAFAK
+98 
-109 FKKTDIGDIVGVE
+109 
-122 GEVFKTK
+122 
-129 RGEISVKAHKVTL
+129 
-142 LSKSLQP
+142 
-149 LPEKFHGLTDKEM
+149 
-162 RYRQRYVDL
+162 
-171 IMNEDVRRAFRIR
+171 RAFREFLQGEGFTEI
-184 TAFIKHMR
+184 H
-192 RYLDE
+192 
-197 RDYLEV
+197 
-203 ETPVLNTISGGATAR
+203 TPKLGRAGAEGGASQFR
-218 PFITHHNTLDIDM
+218 LDYFGRKAVLAQSPQLYKQAM
-231 YMRIATELNLK
+231 
-242 RLTVGGF
+242 VGVF

-278 EMGFLRSFTDLMAL
+278 EMGFLHSFTDLMAL

-319 PDAQHIP
+319 PDAEHIP

-456 ERLTMKLCGLEN
+456 ERLTMQLCGLDN
-468 VREASLFPRDQS
+468 IRRASLFPRDRT

>member
-1 MSTEERS
+1 MEVLATKFDAAVVGRNNRAVTLHGMVHALRDLGGVTFLTLRTREGLVQCVCPRRPEGVREECAVS
-8 VNQPEEQPSLSE
+8 VSGLLRPEPRAELAEARFTVLSRPAAPPPVPLSKKSSLSMDTE
-20 QRLIRRA
+20 LSLRPVTLRA
-27 KLKELQ
+27 PR
-33 DAGQDPFQITK
+33 A
-44 FVVKHHSADIKEGFE
+44 
-59 ALEGAMTSVA
+59 
-69 GRIMSKRGMGKAVFC
+69 RAVF
-84 DLQDGKGRIQLYVR
+84 RIQAAVC
-98 VDELGEEAFAK
+98 
-109 FKKTDIGDIVGVE
+109 
-122 GEVFKTK
+122 
-129 RGEISVKAHKVTL
+129 
-142 LSKSLQP
+142 
-149 LPEKFHGLTDKEM
+149 
-162 RYRQRYVDL
+162 
-171 IMNEDVRRAFRIR
+171 RAFREFLQEEDFTEIHTPKLGR
-184 TAFIKHMR
+184 AGAEGGSSQFR
-192 RYLDE
+192 V
-197 RDYLEV
+197 DYFGRKA
-203 ETPVLNTISGGATAR
+203 VLAQS
-218 PFITHHNTLDIDM
+218 PQLYKQVM
-231 YMRIATELNLK
+231 
-242 RLTVGGF
+242 VGVF

-292 EQGFLRRLVALLR
+292 EQGFLRRLVDLLR
-305 QEYAGELALLGAEL
+305 REYAGELALLGAEL

-338 EAYGYAI
+338 DAYGYAI

-391 DPRYTLSFDLLFRGM
+391 DPRYTLSFDLLFRGV

-456 ERLTMKLCGLEN
+456 ERLTMQLCGLDN
-468 VREASLFPRDQS
+468 IRRASLFPRDRT

>member
-1 MSTEERS
+1 MEVLATKFDAAVVGRNNRAVTLHGMVHALRDLGGVTFLTLRTREGLVQCVCPRRPEGVREECAVS
-8 VNQPEEQPSLSE
+8 VSGLLRPEPRAPGGAELAEARFTVLSRPAAPPPVPLSKKSSLSMDTE
-20 QRLIRRA
+20 LSLRPVTLRA
-27 KLKELQ
+27 PR
-33 DAGQDPFQITK
+33 A
-44 FVVKHHSADIKEGFE
+44 
-59 ALEGAMTSVA
+59 
-69 GRIMSKRGMGKAVFC
+69 RAVF
-84 DLQDGKGRIQLYVR
+84 RIQAAVC
-98 VDELGEEAFAK
+98 
-109 FKKTDIGDIVGVE
+109 
-122 GEVFKTK
+122 
-129 RGEISVKAHKVTL
+129 
-142 LSKSLQP
+142 
-149 LPEKFHGLTDKEM
+149 
-162 RYRQRYVDL
+162 
-171 IMNEDVRRAFRIR
+171 RAFREFLQEEDFTEIHTPKLGR
-184 TAFIKHMR
+184 AGAEGGSSQFR
-192 RYLDE
+192 V
-197 RDYLEV
+197 DYFGRKA
-203 ETPVLNTISGGATAR
+203 VLAQS
-218 PFITHHNTLDIDM
+218 PQLYKQVM
-231 YMRIATELNLK
+231 
-242 RLTVGGF
+242 VGVF

-292 EQGFLRRLVALLR
+292 EQGFLRRLVDLLR
-305 QEYAGELALLGAEL
+305 REYAGELALLGAEL

-338 EAYGYAI
+338 DAYGYAI

-391 DPRYTLSFDLLFRGM
+391 DPRYTLSFDLLFRGV

-456 ERLTMKLCGLEN
+456 ERLTMRLLDEQN
-468 VREASLFPRDQS
+468 VREASLFPRDVT

>member
-1 MSTEERS
+1 MEVLATKFDAAVVGRNNRAVTLHGMVHALRDLGGVTFLTLRTREGLVQCVCPRRPEGVREECAVS
-8 VNQPEEQPSLSE
+8 VSGLLRPEPRAPGGAELAEARFTVLSRPAAPPPVPLSKKRSLSMDTE
-20 QRLIRRA
+20 LSLRPVTLRA
-27 KLKELQ
+27 PR
-33 DAGQDPFQITK
+33 A
-44 FVVKHHSADIKEGFE
+44 
-59 ALEGAMTSVA
+59 
-69 GRIMSKRGMGKAVFC
+69 RAVF
-84 DLQDGKGRIQLYVR
+84 RIQAAVC
-98 VDELGEEAFAK
+98 
-109 FKKTDIGDIVGVE
+109 
-122 GEVFKTK
+122 
-129 RGEISVKAHKVTL
+129 
-142 LSKSLQP
+142 
-149 LPEKFHGLTDKEM
+149 
-162 RYRQRYVDL
+162 
-171 IMNEDVRRAFRIR
+171 RAFREFLQEEDFTEIHTPKLGR
-184 TAFIKHMR
+184 AGAEGGSSQFR
-192 RYLDE
+192 V
-197 RDYLEV
+197 DYFGRKA
-203 ETPVLNTISGGATAR
+203 VLAQS
-218 PFITHHNTLDIDM
+218 PQLYKQVM
-231 YMRIATELNLK
+231 
-242 RLTVGGF
+242 VGVF

-292 EQGFLRRLVALLR
+292 EQGFLRRLVDLLR
-305 QEYAGELALLGAEL
+305 REYAGELALLGAEL

-338 EAYGYAI
+338 DAYGYAI

-391 DPRYTLSFDLLFRGM
+391 DPRYTLSFDLLFRGV

-456 ERLTMKLCGLEN
+456 ERLTMQLCGLDN
-468 VREASLFPRDQS
+468 IRRASLFPRDRT

>member
-1 MSTEERS
+1 ME
-8 VNQPEEQPSLSE
+8 VL
-20 QRLIRRA
+20 A
-27 KLKELQ
+27 
-33 DAGQDPFQITK
+33 TK
-44 FVVKHHSADIKEGFE
+44 FDAAVVGRNNRAVTLHGMVHALRDLGGVTFLTLRTREGLIQCVCPRRPEGVREECAVSVSGLLRPEPRAPGGAERAE
-59 ALEGAMTSVA
+59 ARCTVLSWPAAPPPVPLSKKSSVSLDTELSLRPVTLRA
-69 GRIMSKRGMGKAVFC
+69 PRARAVF
-84 DLQDGKGRIQLYVR
+84 RIQAAVC
-98 VDELGEEAFAK
+98 
-109 FKKTDIGDIVGVE
+109 
-122 GEVFKTK
+122 
-129 RGEISVKAHKVTL
+129 
-142 LSKSLQP
+142 
-149 LPEKFHGLTDKEM
+149 
-162 RYRQRYVDL
+162 
-171 IMNEDVRRAFRIR
+171 RAFREFLQGEGFTEIHTPKLGQAGAEGGSSQFR
-184 TAFIKHMR
+184 
-192 RYLDE
+192 LDYFG
-197 RDYLEV
+197 RKA
-203 ETPVLNTISGGATAR
+203 VLAQSPQLYKQA
-218 PFITHHNTLDIDM
+218 M
-231 YMRIATELNLK
+231 
-242 RLTVGGF
+242 VGVF

-278 EMGFLRSFTDLMAL
+278 EMGFLHSFTDLMAL

-319 PDAQHIP
+319 PDAEHIP

-456 ERLTMKLCGLEN
+456 ERLTMQLCGLDN
-468 VREASLFPRDQS
+468 IRRASLFPRDRT

>member
-1 MSTEERS
+1 MEVLATKFDAAVVGRNNRAVTLHGMVHALRDLGGVTFLTLRTREGLVQCVCPRRPEGVREECAVS
-8 VNQPEEQPSLSE
+8 VSGLLRPEPRAPGGAELAEARFTVLSRPAAPPPVPLSKKSSLSMDTE
-20 QRLIRRA
+20 LSLRPVTLRA
-27 KLKELQ
+27 PR
-33 DAGQDPFQITK
+33 A
-44 FVVKHHSADIKEGFE
+44 
-59 ALEGAMTSVA
+59 
-69 GRIMSKRGMGKAVFC
+69 RAVF
-84 DLQDGKGRIQLYVR
+84 RIQAAVC
-98 VDELGEEAFAK
+98 
-109 FKKTDIGDIVGVE
+109 
-122 GEVFKTK
+122 
-129 RGEISVKAHKVTL
+129 
-142 LSKSLQP
+142 
-149 LPEKFHGLTDKEM
+149 
-162 RYRQRYVDL
+162 
-171 IMNEDVRRAFRIR
+171 RAFREFLQEEDFTEIHTPKLGR
-184 TAFIKHMR
+184 AGAEGGSSQFR
-192 RYLDE
+192 V
-197 RDYLEV
+197 DYFGRKA
-203 ETPVLNTISGGATAR
+203 VLAQS
-218 PFITHHNTLDIDM
+218 PQLYKQVM
-231 YMRIATELNLK
+231 
-242 RLTVGGF
+242 VGVF

-292 EQGFLRRLVALLR
+292 EQGFLRRLVDLLR
-305 QEYAGELALLGAEL
+305 REYAGELALLGAEL

-338 EAYGYAI
+338 DAYGYAI

-391 DPRYTLSFDLLFRGM
+391 DPRYTLSFDLLFRGV

-456 ERLTMKLCGLEN
+456 ERLTMQLCGLDN
-468 VREASLFPRDQS
+468 IRWASLFPRDRT

>member
-1 MSTEERS
+1 MEVLATKFDAAVVGRNNRAVTLHGMVHALRDLGGVTFLTLRTREGLVQCVCPRRPEGVREECAVS
-8 VNQPEEQPSLSE
+8 VSGLLRPEPRAPGGAELAEARFTVLSRPAAPPPVPLSKKSSLSMDTE
-20 QRLIRRA
+20 LSLRPVTLRA
-27 KLKELQ
+27 PR
-33 DAGQDPFQITK
+33 A
-44 FVVKHHSADIKEGFE
+44 
-59 ALEGAMTSVA
+59 
-69 GRIMSKRGMGKAVFC
+69 RAVF
-84 DLQDGKGRIQLYVR
+84 RIQAAVC
-98 VDELGEEAFAK
+98 
-109 FKKTDIGDIVGVE
+109 
-122 GEVFKTK
+122 
-129 RGEISVKAHKVTL
+129 
-142 LSKSLQP
+142 
-149 LPEKFHGLTDKEM
+149 
-162 RYRQRYVDL
+162 
-171 IMNEDVRRAFRIR
+171 RAFREFLQEEDFTEIHTPKLGR
-184 TAFIKHMR
+184 AGAEGGSSQFR
-192 RYLDE
+192 V
-197 RDYLEV
+197 DYFGRKA
-203 ETPVLNTISGGATAR
+203 VLAQS
-218 PFITHHNTLDIDM
+218 PQLYKQVM
-231 YMRIATELNLK
+231 
-242 RLTVGGF
+242 VGVF

-319 PDAQHIP
+319 PDAEHIP

-456 ERLTMKLCGLEN
+456 ERLTMQLCGLDN
-468 VREASLFPRDQS
+468 IRRASLFPRDRT

>member
-1 MSTEERS
+1 MEVLATKFDAAVVGRNTRAVTLHGMVHALRDLGGVTFLTLRTREGLVQCVCPRRPEGVREECAVS
-8 VNQPEEQPSLSE
+8 VSGLLRPEPRAPGGAELAEARFTVLSRLAAPPPVPLSKKSSLSMDTE
-20 QRLIRRA
+20 LSLRPVTLRA
-27 KLKELQ
+27 PR
-33 DAGQDPFQITK
+33 A
-44 FVVKHHSADIKEGFE
+44 
-59 ALEGAMTSVA
+59 
-69 GRIMSKRGMGKAVFC
+69 RAVF
-84 DLQDGKGRIQLYVR
+84 RIQAAVC
-98 VDELGEEAFAK
+98 
-109 FKKTDIGDIVGVE
+109 
-122 GEVFKTK
+122 
-129 RGEISVKAHKVTL
+129 
-142 LSKSLQP
+142 
-149 LPEKFHGLTDKEM
+149 
-162 RYRQRYVDL
+162 
-171 IMNEDVRRAFRIR
+171 RAFREFLQEEDFTEIHTPKLGR
-184 TAFIKHMR
+184 AGAEGGSSQFR
-192 RYLDE
+192 V
-197 RDYLEV
+197 DYFGRKA
-203 ETPVLNTISGGATAR
+203 VLAQS
-218 PFITHHNTLDIDM
+218 PQLYKQVM
-231 YMRIATELNLK
+231 
-242 RLTVGGF
+242 VGVF

-292 EQGFLRRLVALLR
+292 EQGFLRRLVDLLR
-305 QEYAGELALLGAEL
+305 REYAGELALLGAEL

-338 EAYGYAI
+338 DAYGYAI

-391 DPRYTLSFDLLFRGM
+391 DPRYTLSFDLLFRGV

-456 ERLTMKLCGLEN
+456 ERLTMQLCGLDN
-468 VREASLFPRDQS
+468 IRRASLFPRDRT

>member
-1 MSTEERS
+1 MEVLATKFDAAVVGRNNRAVTLHGMVHALRDLGGVTFLTLRTREGLVQCVCPRRPEGVREECAVS
-8 VNQPEEQPSLSE
+8 VSGLLRPEPRAPGGAELAEARFTVLSRPAAPPPVPLSKKSSLSMDTE
-20 QRLIRRA
+20 LSLRPVTLRA
-27 KLKELQ
+27 PR
-33 DAGQDPFQITK
+33 A
-44 FVVKHHSADIKEGFE
+44 
-59 ALEGAMTSVA
+59 
-69 GRIMSKRGMGKAVFC
+69 RAVF
-84 DLQDGKGRIQLYVR
+84 RIQAAVC
-98 VDELGEEAFAK
+98 
-109 FKKTDIGDIVGVE
+109 
-122 GEVFKTK
+122 
-129 RGEISVKAHKVTL
+129 
-142 LSKSLQP
+142 
-149 LPEKFHGLTDKEM
+149 
-162 RYRQRYVDL
+162 
-171 IMNEDVRRAFRIR
+171 RAFREFLQEEDFTEIHTPKLGR
-184 TAFIKHMR
+184 AGAEGGSSQFR
-192 RYLDE
+192 V
-197 RDYLEV
+197 DYFGRKA
-203 ETPVLNTISGGATAR
+203 VLAHS
-218 PFITHHNTLDIDM
+218 PQLYKQVM
-231 YMRIATELNLK
+231 
-242 RLTVGGF
+242 VGVF

-292 EQGFLRRLVALLR
+292 EQGFLRRLVDLLR
-305 QEYAGELALLGAEL
+305 REYAGELALLGAEL

-338 EAYGYAI
+338 DAYGYAI

-391 DPRYTLSFDLLFRGM
+391 DPRYTLSFDLLFRGV

-456 ERLTMKLCGLEN
+456 ERLTMQLCGLDN
-468 VREASLFPRDQS
+468 IRRASLFPRDRT

>member
-1 MSTEERS
+1 MD
-8 VNQPEEQPSLSE
+8 VL
-20 QRLIRRA
+20 A
-27 KLKELQ
+27 
-33 DAGQDPFQITK
+33 TK
-44 FVVKHHSADIKEGFE
+44 FDAAVVGRNNRAVTLHGMVHALRDLGGVTFLTLRTREGLVQCVCPRRPEGVREECAVSVSGVLRPEPRAPGGAELAE
-59 ALEGAMTSVA
+59 ARFTVLSRPAAPPPVPL
-69 GRIMSKRGMGKAVFC
+69 SKKSPLSLDTELSLRPVTLRAPRARAVF
-84 DLQDGKGRIQLYVR
+84 RIQAAVC
-98 VDELGEEAFAK
+98 
-109 FKKTDIGDIVGVE
+109 
-122 GEVFKTK
+122 
-129 RGEISVKAHKVTL
+129 
-142 LSKSLQP
+142 
-149 LPEKFHGLTDKEM
+149 
-162 RYRQRYVDL
+162 
-171 IMNEDVRRAFRIR
+171 RAFREFLQGEGFTEIHTPKLGR
-184 TAFIKHMR
+184 AGAEGGSSQFR
-192 RYLDE
+192 V
-197 RDYLEV
+197 DYFGRKA
-203 ETPVLNTISGGATAR
+203 VLAQS
-218 PFITHHNTLDIDM
+218 PQLYKQVM
-231 YMRIATELNLK
+231 
-242 RLTVGGF
+242 VGVF

-278 EMGFLRSFTDLMAL
+278 EMGFLHSFTDLMAL

-305 QEYAGELALLGAEL
+305 REYAGELALLGAEL
-319 PDAQHIP
+319 PDAEHIP

-391 DPRYTLSFDLLFRGM
+391 DPRYTLSFDLLFRGV

-456 ERLTMKLCGLEN
+456 ERLTMQLCGLDN
-468 VREASLFPRDQS
+468 IRRASLFPRDRT

>member
-1 MSTEERS
+1 MEVLATKFDAAVVGRNNRAVTLHGMVHALRDLGGVTFLTLRTREGLVQCVCPRRPEGVREECAVS
-8 VNQPEEQPSLSE
+8 VSGLLRPEPRAPGGAELAEARFTVLSRPAAPPPVPLSKKSSLSMDTE
-20 QRLIRRA
+20 LSLRPVTLRA
-27 KLKELQ
+27 PR
-33 DAGQDPFQITK
+33 A
-44 FVVKHHSADIKEGFE
+44 
-59 ALEGAMTSVA
+59 
-69 GRIMSKRGMGKAVFC
+69 RAVF
-84 DLQDGKGRIQLYVR
+84 RIQAAVC
-98 VDELGEEAFAK
+98 
-109 FKKTDIGDIVGVE
+109 
-122 GEVFKTK
+122 
-129 RGEISVKAHKVTL
+129 
-142 LSKSLQP
+142 
-149 LPEKFHGLTDKEM
+149 
-162 RYRQRYVDL
+162 
-171 IMNEDVRRAFRIR
+171 RAFRECLQEEDFTEIHTPKLGR
-184 TAFIKHMR
+184 AGAEGGSSQFR
-192 RYLDE
+192 V
-197 RDYLEV
+197 DYFGRKA
-203 ETPVLNTISGGATAR
+203 VLAQS
-218 PFITHHNTLDIDM
+218 PQLYKQVM
-231 YMRIATELNLK
+231 
-242 RLTVGGF
+242 VGVF

-292 EQGFLRRLVALLR
+292 EQGFLRRLVDLLR
-305 QEYAGELALLGAEL
+305 REYAGELALLGAEL

-338 EAYGYAI
+338 DAYGYAI

-391 DPRYTLSFDLLFRGM
+391 DPRYTLSFDLLFRGV

-456 ERLTMKLCGLEN
+456 ERLTMQLCGLDN
-468 VREASLFPRDQS
+468 IRRASLFPRDRT

>member
-1 MSTEERS
+1 MEVLATKFDAAVVGRNNRAVTLHGMVHALRDLGGVTFLTLRTREGLVQCVCPRRPEGVREECAVS
-8 VNQPEEQPSLSE
+8 VSGLLRPEPRAPGGAELAEARFTVLSRPAAPPPVPLSKKSSLSMDTE
-20 QRLIRRA
+20 LSLRPVTLRA
-27 KLKELQ
+27 PR
-33 DAGQDPFQITK
+33 A
-44 FVVKHHSADIKEGFE
+44 
-59 ALEGAMTSVA
+59 
-69 GRIMSKRGMGKAVFC
+69 RAVF
-84 DLQDGKGRIQLYVR
+84 RIQAAVC
-98 VDELGEEAFAK
+98 
-109 FKKTDIGDIVGVE
+109 
-122 GEVFKTK
+122 
-129 RGEISVKAHKVTL
+129 
-142 LSKSLQP
+142 
-149 LPEKFHGLTDKEM
+149 
-162 RYRQRYVDL
+162 
-171 IMNEDVRRAFRIR
+171 RAFREFLQEEDFTEIHTPKLGR
-184 TAFIKHMR
+184 AGAEGGSSQFR
-192 RYLDE
+192 V
-197 RDYLEV
+197 DYFGRKA
-203 ETPVLNTISGGATAR
+203 VLAQS
-218 PFITHHNTLDIDM
+218 PQLYKQVM
-231 YMRIATELNLK
+231 
-242 RLTVGGF
+242 VGVF

-292 EQGFLRRLVALLR
+292 EQGFLRRLVDLLR
-305 QEYAGELALLGAEL
+305 REYAGELALLGAEL

-338 EAYGYAI
+338 DAYGYAI

-379 RKRPFYTMDDPE
+379 KKRPFYTMDDPE
-391 DPRYTLSFDLLFRGM
+391 DPRYTLSFDLLFRGV

-456 ERLTMKLCGLEN
+456 ERLTMQLCGLDN
-468 VREASLFPRDQS
+468 IRRASLFPRDRT

>member
-1 MSTEERS
+1 MRLPRRPEGVREECAVS
-8 VNQPEEQPSLSE
+8 VSGLLRPEPRAPGGAELAEARFTVLSRPAAPPPVPLSKKSSLSMDTE
-20 QRLIRRA
+20 LSLRPVTLRA
-27 KLKELQ
+27 PR
-33 DAGQDPFQITK
+33 A
-44 FVVKHHSADIKEGFE
+44 
-59 ALEGAMTSVA
+59 
-69 GRIMSKRGMGKAVFC
+69 RAVF
-84 DLQDGKGRIQLYVR
+84 RIQAAVC
-98 VDELGEEAFAK
+98 
-109 FKKTDIGDIVGVE
+109 
-122 GEVFKTK
+122 
-129 RGEISVKAHKVTL
+129 
-142 LSKSLQP
+142 
-149 LPEKFHGLTDKEM
+149 
-162 RYRQRYVDL
+162 
-171 IMNEDVRRAFRIR
+171 RAFREFLQEEGFTEIHTPKLGR
-184 TAFIKHMR
+184 AGAEGGSSQFR
-192 RYLDE
+192 V
-197 RDYLEV
+197 DYFGRKA
-203 ETPVLNTISGGATAR
+203 VLAQS
-218 PFITHHNTLDIDM
+218 PQLYKQVM
-231 YMRIATELNLK
+231 
-242 RLTVGGF
+242 VGVF

-319 PDAQHIP
+319 PDAEHIP

-456 ERLTMKLCGLEN
+456 ERLTMQLCGLDN
-468 VREASLFPRDQS
+468 IRRASLFPRDRT

>member
-1 MSTEERS
+1 MEVLATKFDAAVVGRTNRAVTLHGMVHALRDLGGVTFLTLRTREGLVQCVCPRRPEGVREECAVS
-8 VNQPEEQPSLSE
+8 VSGLLRPEPRAPGGAELAEARFTVLSRPAAPPPVPLSKKSSLSMDTE
-20 QRLIRRA
+20 LSLRPVTLRA
-27 KLKELQ
+27 PR
-33 DAGQDPFQITK
+33 A
-44 FVVKHHSADIKEGFE
+44 
-59 ALEGAMTSVA
+59 
-69 GRIMSKRGMGKAVFC
+69 RAVF
-84 DLQDGKGRIQLYVR
+84 RIQAAVC
-98 VDELGEEAFAK
+98 
-109 FKKTDIGDIVGVE
+109 
-122 GEVFKTK
+122 
-129 RGEISVKAHKVTL
+129 
-142 LSKSLQP
+142 
-149 LPEKFHGLTDKEM
+149 
-162 RYRQRYVDL
+162 
-171 IMNEDVRRAFRIR
+171 RAFREFLQEEDFTEIHTPKLGR
-184 TAFIKHMR
+184 AGAEGGSSQFR
-192 RYLDE
+192 V
-197 RDYLEV
+197 DYFGRKA
-203 ETPVLNTISGGATAR
+203 VLAQS
-218 PFITHHNTLDIDM
+218 PQLYKQVM
-231 YMRIATELNLK
+231 
-242 RLTVGGF
+242 VGVF

-292 EQGFLRRLVALLR
+292 EQGFLRRLVDLLR
-305 QEYAGELALLGAEL
+305 REYAGELALLGAEL

-338 EAYGYAI
+338 DAYGYAI

-391 DPRYTLSFDLLFRGM
+391 DPRYTLSFDLLFRGV

-456 ERLTMKLCGLEN
+456 ERLTMQLCGLDN
-468 VREASLFPRDQS
+468 IRRASLFPRDRT